1 MKEVLITSSILILV
15 MVAAR
20 QIFRGKVKHSLIYGM
35 WLLVALRLLIP
46 VQFGAF
52 RFSFLTTAQ
61 PLTQAITEVT
71 QNPVVGPSRQEIYQ
85 SIEQIYVRQG
95 QPLTAPEVRQ
105 AIQSQAE
112 RTITAPT
119 IGQVLTVLW
128 LVGAGCMAIWFALVN
143 LRLHRRLRRDA
154 VAPEEIDSPIPVL
167 VSARVSS
174 PCLVGLLHPVIYL
187 TPESSQSHNLT
198 HVLTHELTHYR
209 HKDHLWA
216 LLRCVCL
223 CLYWFHPLVW
233 LAAFLSRRDCEL
245 ACDEGALKILGE
257 HQRIAYGKTL
267 LKIVSHAQTRGHLL
281 QTATTMNESKRQLKE
296 RVNYIVKKPKVWITA
311 AIAMVLVCA
320 ICFGC
325 AISGGS
331 PDTPENTDHTP
342 TSAIPTASSTTPTEP
357 PTEPDDD
364 PSGISL
370 TEEQIQLVNETFASW
385 VYDESRGVPFK
396 RPVVASSFAHGYYQ
410 QPDLLDLNKFLYHF
424 PYYTEAKGAERSAAA
439 EGIGQN
445 FAGHCKKIDRTLL
458 DQELM
463 RWMGI
468 SSQELYRGAT
478 LDMVYLDAYNA
489 YYCFTGSVSNGGIS
503 FECVRGQIMGD
514 TAYLFSENDVLTMIR
529 QEDQWYVYSYMP
541 IGAGPMENSV
551 ILTTEEVQMVNAAFA
566 QDIEYLDE
574 SEEEWTIRPVSRFF
588 TSVYSCPQEMS
599 LYDFVKNFPGMEYA
613 TEEEQA
619 ALKEVLGEDMFQP
632 HRVEREL
639 VDEVLWA
646 HMRITSQEL
655 YHGPISHFVYLE
667 AFDSYYSTPGGYHPG
682 NFQCIGGEIIGNTAY
697 LYSPNTVLTLV
708 KQDETWYIYSHQ
720 TIEEFA
726 SSSEPDQS
734 ASLTEEQLDQA
745 NLEIRTMSSTNVH
758 LFFYLYY
765 THPQGLDLDAFLQ
778 IYPDRTRAT
787 AQEQSLAETYIHNI
801 RGETCY
807 RFDKSVIDS
816 DLSRWLGTTSDALY
830 HGPTQN
836 LVYLEEYQAYF
847 YFGYQ
852 ALGYFT
858 CTGGSIQGDT
868 VHLYND
874 KQKVELVQ
882 RNGEWQFVSS
892 LPASVTI
899 SPEETLLSAEQLY
912 PARITF
918 VSEAYTKNGDAI
930 GVTATPESCL
940 FMSYYS
946 SPEELDLSQFLR
958 NSPDFTAATPEEEQA
973 AMALLGLSGDR
984 SPSPCHK
991 FSKSQVDELLMKW
1004 YGITSDGLYQGPSFD
1019 LVYVEAYDAYYNFTS
1034 DFAAGVFQCIGGTI
1048 SGDTA
1053 YLYSIHGKLTLE
1065 RVGETWY
1072 IRAYEPISTSNA

>member
-85 SIEQIYVRQG
+85 SIEQVYVQHG
-95 QPLTAPEVRQ
+95 QPVTTPEVQ
-105 AIQSQAE
+105 QQIQTQVE
-112 RTITAPT
+112 QTITAPT

-143 LRLHRRLRRDA
+143 LRLHRRLRQGG
-154 VAPEEIDSPIPVL
+154 VALEGVESPIPVL
-167 VSARVSS
+167 VSARVTS
-174 PCLVGLLHPVIYL
+174 PCLVGLLRPVIYL
-187 TPESSQSHNLT
+187 TPESAQSHNLT

-233 LAAFLSRRDCEL
+233 LSAFLSRRDCEL

-267 LKIVSHAQTRGHLL
+267 LEIVSHAQARGHLL

-370 TEEQIQLVNETFASW
+370 TEEQ
-385 VYDESRGVPFK
+385 
-396 RPVVASSFAHGYYQ
+396 
-410 QPDLLDLNKFLYHF
+410 
-424 PYYTEAKGAERSAAA
+424 
-439 EGIGQN
+439 
-445 FAGHCKKIDRTLL
+445 
-458 DQELM
+458 
-463 RWMGI
+463 
-468 SSQELYRGAT
+468 
-478 LDMVYLDAYNA
+478 
-489 YYCFTGSVSNGGIS
+489 
-503 FECVRGQIMGD
+503 
-514 TAYLFSENDVLTMIR
+514 
-529 QEDQWYVYSYMP
+529 
-541 IGAGPMENSV
+541 
-551 ILTTEEVQMVNAAFA
+551 
-566 QDIEYLDE
+566 
-574 SEEEWTIRPVSRFF
+574 
-588 TSVYSCPQEMS
+588 
-599 LYDFVKNFPGMEYA
+599 
-613 TEEEQA
+613 
-619 ALKEVLGEDMFQP
+619 
-632 HRVEREL
+632 
-639 VDEVLWA
+639 
-646 HMRITSQEL
+646 
-655 YHGPISHFVYLE
+655 
-667 AFDSYYSTPGGYHPG
+667 
-682 NFQCIGGEIIGNTAY
+682 
-697 LYSPNTVLTLV
+697 
-708 KQDETWYIYSHQ
+708 
-720 TIEEFA
+720 
-726 SSSEPDQS
+726 
-734 ASLTEEQLDQA
+734 LDQA

-778 IYPDRTRAT
+778 IYPARTRAT

-807 RFDKSVIDS
+807 RFDKSVIDG
-816 DLSRWLGTTSDALY
+816 DLSRWLGITSDALY

-852 ALGYFT
+852 TLGYFT

-868 VHLYND
+868 LYLYND

-899 SPEETLLSAEQLY
+899 SPKETLLSAEQLY

-918 VSEAYTKNGDAI
+918 VSEAYTKNGDTI

-946 SPEELDLSQFLR
+946 SPEELDLGQFLR
-958 NSPDFTAATPEEEQA
+958 NAPDSTAATPEEEQA

-991 FSKSQVDELLMKW
+991 FRKSQVDELLMKW

-1019 LVYVEAYDAYYNFTS
+1019 LVYMEAYDAYYNFTS